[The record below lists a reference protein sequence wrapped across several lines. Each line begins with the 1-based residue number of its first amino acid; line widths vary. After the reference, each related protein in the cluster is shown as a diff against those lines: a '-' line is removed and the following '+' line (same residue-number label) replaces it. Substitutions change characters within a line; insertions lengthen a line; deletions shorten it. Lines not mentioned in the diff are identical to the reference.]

1 MLQFFQNYTPCSRD
15 YMVHIANGSL
25 SKVASTGFVVISKDL
40 TLDFV
45 LLVPNLDCNFLSI
58 SKLTQEKNY
67 VTKFFPNHRIFQDL
81 NFGKTIDNAK
91 VCWGLYIFKVTDY
104 IKRQPQLT
112 VGEKQ
117 SLFVFSSNKD
127 SDVMLWHYR
136 LVHPSFLY
144 LRKLFSSLFTKS
156 SDGF

>member
-1 MLQFFQNYTPCSRD
+1 
-15 YMVHIANGSL
+15 MVHIANGSL
-25 SKVASTGFVVISKDL
+25 SKVASIGFVVISKDL

-91 VCWGLYIFKVTDY
+91 VC
-104 IKRQPQLT
+104 
-112 VGEKQ
+112 
-117 SLFVFSSNKD
+117 
-127 SDVMLWHYR
+127 
-136 LVHPSFLY
+136 
-144 LRKLFSSLFTKS
+144 
-156 SDGF
+156 